1 MQLQV
6 QLWPLPQMEK
16 VDQSCCSGGGNDN
29 EWPHST
35 HIDEQKKHLLNIMS
49 QTTTTHTHLFE
60 STIIEMD
67 SIYVSAV
74 VVVVAYG
81 ANKQKSTHTH
91 THLDPFT
98 IEI

>member
-35 HIDEQKKHLLNIMS
+35 
-49 QTTTTHTHLFE
+49 
-60 STIIEMD
+60 
-67 SIYVSAV
+67 Y
-74 VVVVAYG
+74 
-81 ANKQKSTHTH
+81 THTH
-91 THLDPFT
+91 TLT
-98 IEI
+98 NRRSTC